1 MCCGVV
7 PILFGCFL
15 SVPSLH
21 ALVFIPAVFCFI
33 VFFFRNIKREERW
46 ERKAKGRCMIKYKS
60 KELWCSQ
67 RTENHHKFKCFQV
80 K

>member
-21 ALVFIPAVFCFI
+21 ALVFIQKTFCDLFLL
-33 VFFFRNIKREERW
+33 FFVLLLLFFLEILREKRGG
-46 ERKAKGRCMIKYKS
+46 KGRQG
-60 KELWCSQ
+60 EDA
-67 RTENHHKFKCFQV
+67 
-80 K
+80 